1 MTRLRSI
8 LTLTI
13 TALIAGL
20 IVAASPTHAATKP
33 TVTVTELPAQI
44 RLIPGESMRLTLP
57 TNLTT
62 GFQWTRTVTGP
73 NPRAIT
79 VTKGRYQAP
88 ANETGLVGAP
98 GTTTWNVRAVRPGR
112 AVVEILATPPG
123 GGTAT
128 KQRLTVIVM
137 RP

>member
-1 MTRLRSI
+1 MTRLRPI
-8 LTLTI
+8 LALTV
-13 TALIAGL
+13 TALVAGL
-20 IVAASPTHAATKP
+20 LVATSPAHAATKP

-57 TNLTT
+57 TNVTT

-73 NPRAIT
+73 NPRAIA
-79 VTKGRYQAP
+79 VSKGTYQAP
-88 ANETGLVGAP
+88 ENSTLVGAP

-123 GGTAT
+123 GGQAT